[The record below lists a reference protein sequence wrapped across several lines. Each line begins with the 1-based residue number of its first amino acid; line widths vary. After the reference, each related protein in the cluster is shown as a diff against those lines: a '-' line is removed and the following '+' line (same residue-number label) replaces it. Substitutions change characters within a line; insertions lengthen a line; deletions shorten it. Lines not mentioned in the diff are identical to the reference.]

1 MRLFAT
7 ALIFLA
13 LPAFA
18 LDPAMFNLVSP
29 EATALAGADIV
40 RIQASPQGQYLMAE
54 LTKRTKD
61 WDKVASAAGF
71 DPRRDLREILVATSG
86 QGAQQQP
93 LMIARGVFDQ
103 QRLLNMATT
112 SGFASRVYK
121 GITIVSPPQNSGADA
136 VAFLAGYLV
145 AGSRA
150 EVEAAVD
157 RSNARTASSALGS
170 RALLASTKYDAWVVT
185 SMAGDLAQAIPGGGA
200 QGIPLRGIN
209 SVLGGVQFGSQMEI
223 GVEAEAQSAQDATSL
238 ADVIRLGAAIAQTN
252 QSAAQIGSILA
263 SLTVSAEGN
272 TVRAGLK
279 VSQADFEKLFNQ
291 LPPART
297 NGRRVASR

>member
-7 ALIFLA
+7 ALISLA
-13 LPAFA
+13 LPVFA

-29 EATALAGADIV
+29 AATALAGADIV
-40 RIQASPQGQYLMAE
+40 RIQASPQGQFLMAE

-61 WDKVASAAGF
+61 WDKVVSAAGF
-71 DPRRDLREILVATSG
+71 DPRRDLREVLVATSG
-86 QGAQQQP
+86 QGAQHQP

-112 SGFASRVYK
+112 AGFASQVYK
-121 GITIVSPPQNSGADA
+121 GVTIVSPPQNSGADA

-145 AGSRA
+145 AGSRS

-170 RALLASTKYDAWVVT
+170 RALLASTKYDAWVVS
-185 SMAGDLAQAIPGGGA
+185 SMAGDLAQAIPGGA
-200 QGIPLRGIN
+200 QGLPLRGIS
-209 SVLGGVQFGSQMEI
+209 SVLGGVQFGSLMDI

-238 ADVIRLGAAIAQTN
+238 ADVIRLGVAIAQTN
-252 QSAAQIGSILA
+252 QSAAQIGNILN
-263 SLTVSAEGN
+263 SLTVTAEGN

-291 LPPART
+291 LPPARASV
-297 NGRRVASR
+297 RRVASR